1 MPFDIFCMIVL
12 IFAILYTLVQD
23 LADAR
28 PASAPR
34 RSPGENDAMSD
45 LAIGG
50 VGFWRAL
57 PADRA
62 AGSDRR
68 GDDRGRDGRL
78 RLDRRRRAAA
88 QLSQDRD
95 VLAVF
100 SSFDFS
106 VIPLFLMMG
115 NFANRAGVTPAL
127 FRAASAFI
135 GHFRGGLAMAAIGGC
150 AAFGTISGSSLATAA
165 MMGQVSLPELRRYK
179 YSPSFATGALAAGG
193 TLGALIPP
201 SIPLIIYAIMVEGN
215 IVQLF
220 QAAFIPG
227 ILAAIGY
234 LIVIS
239 IVVRIRPA
247 AGPAGARA
255 SASERWAALRDVWT
269 VGLIFVVVMGGIYS
283 GAFTPTEGAGI
294 GAVGMFL
301 IAVFHGRMRW
311 QGFVET
317 LLETAQTSAM
327 IFLILLGA
335 GVLNA
340 FLGFSQLP
348 NWTADLF
355 QNSGL
360 PPYLIVVGMI
370 VLYLFL
376 GCVMD
381 SLAMILITI
390 PIFWPIIAAL
400 DFGLP
405 TDDVKLWFGI
415 ITLMVVEI
423 GLITPPVG
431 LNVFVINSLAR
442 DVPMIDTFRGVV
454 PFLMSDMV
462 RLTLVVA
469 FPMMSLFLPH
479 WLAR

>member
-1 MPFDIFCMIVL
+1 
-12 IFAILYTLVQD
+12 
-23 LADAR
+23 
-28 PASAPR
+28 
-34 RSPGENDAMSD
+34 MSD

-50 VGFWRAL
+50 LGFAVLFLLIALRVPIGVSMIAVGMIGYTAIAGVVPLLSFLKTESYWR
-57 PADRA
+57 
-62 AGSDRR
+62 
-68 GDDRGRDGRL
+68 
-78 RLDRRRRAAA
+78 
-88 QLSQDRD
+88 
-95 VLAVF
+95 F

-115 NFANRAGVTPAL
+115 NFANRAGVTKAL
-127 FRAASAFI
+127 FRAAAAFI
-135 GHFRGGLAMAAIGGC
+135 GHLRGGLAMAAIGGC

-179 YSPSFATGALAAGG
+179 YRGSFATGCLAAGG

-220 QAAFIPG
+220 QAAAAPG
-227 ILAAIGY
+227 VLAAIFY
-234 LIVIS
+234 CIVIA
-239 IVVRIRPA
+239 IVVRIDPA
-247 AGPAGARA
+247 AGPAGPRA
-255 SASERWAALRDVWT
+255 DRTEKLQAIAGVWT
-269 VGLIFVVVMGGIYS
+269 VLLVFAVVMGGIYS

-294 GAVGMFL
+294 GAVGMAL
-301 IAVFHGRMRW
+301 IAFFHGGMRW
-311 QGFVET
+311 QGFIDT
-317 LLETAQTSAM
+317 MLETALTSAM
-327 IFLILLGA
+327 IFVILLGA

-360 PPYLIVVGMI
+360 HPYLIVLGMI
-370 VLYLFL
+370 ILYLFL
-376 GCVMD
+376 GCIMD

-390 PIFWPIIAAL
+390 PIFWPIIAGL
-400 DFGLP
+400 DFGMP
-405 TDDVKLWFGI
+405 VDDVKLWFGI

-431 LNVFVINSLAR
+431 LNVFVINSLAK

-454 PFLMSDMV
+454 PFLMADLV

-469 FPMMSLFLPH
+469 LPMLSLFLPK
-479 WLAR
+479 LLN

>member
-1 MPFDIFCMIVL
+1 
-12 IFAILYTLVQD
+12 
-23 LADAR
+23 
-28 PASAPR
+28 
-34 RSPGENDAMSD
+34 MSD

-50 VGFWRAL
+50 LGFAVLFLLIALRVPIGVAMISVGLVGYTAIAGVTPLLSFLKTEMYWR
-57 PADRA
+57 
-62 AGSDRR
+62 
-68 GDDRGRDGRL
+68 
-78 RLDRRRRAAA
+78 
-88 QLSQDRD
+88 
-95 VLAVF
+95 F

-115 NFANRAGVTPAL
+115 NFATRAGVTQAL

-150 AAFGTISGSSLATAA
+150 TAFGSISGSSLATAA

-179 YSPSFATGALAAGG
+179 YSGSFATGALAAGG

-220 QAAFIPG
+220 QAAFLPG
-227 ILAAIGY
+227 VLAAIGY
-234 LIVIS
+234 VIVIA
-239 IVVRIRPA
+239 IVVRINPA
-247 AGPAGARA
+247 AGPAGARVDA
-255 SASERWAALRDVWT
+255 RERLTALRDVWT
-269 VGLIFVVVMGGIYS
+269 VLLIFLLVMGGIYT

-294 GAVGMFL
+294 GAAGMFL
-301 IAVFHGRMRW
+301 IAVFHGGMRW
-311 QGFVET
+311 QGFIET
-317 LLETAQTSAM
+317 LLATAQTSAM
-327 IFLILLGA
+327 IFVILLGA

-348 NWTADLF
+348 IWASDLF

-360 PPYLIVVGMI
+360 HPYLIVLGMI

-400 DFGLP
+400 DFGIP
-405 TDDVKLWFGI
+405 VDDVKLWFGI

-454 PFLMSDMV
+454 PFLISDV
-462 RLTLVVA
+462 IRLALVITVPA
-469 FPMMSLFLPH
+469 VSLFLPK
-479 WLAR
+479 LFGG

>member
-1 MPFDIFCMIVL
+1 
-12 IFAILYTLVQD
+12 
-23 LADAR
+23 
-28 PASAPR
+28 
-34 RSPGENDAMSD
+34 MSD

-50 VGFWRAL
+50 VGFAAL
-57 PADRA
+57 FLLIA
-62 AGSDRR
+62 
-68 GDDRGRDGRL
+68 L
-78 RLDRRRRAAA
+78 RVPIGVAM
-88 QLSQDRD
+88 
-95 VLAVF
+95 LAVGMAGYAAIAGGGPLLSFLKTEMYWRF

-115 NFANRAGVTPAL
+115 NFANRAGVTQAL

-135 GHFRGGLAMAAIGGC
+135 GHLRGGLAMAAIGGC

-179 YSPSFATGALAAGG
+179 YSASFATGALAAGG

-227 ILAAIGY
+227 IVATVGY
-234 LIVIS
+234 LIVIA
-239 IVVRIRPA
+239 IVVRVRPA

-255 SASERWAALRDVWT
+255 NASERWAALRNVWT
-269 VGLIFVVVMGGIYS
+269 VALIFLVVMGGIYS

-301 IAVFHGRMRW
+301 IAVFYGGMRW
-311 QGFVET
+311 PGFVESM
-317 LLETAQTSAM
+317 LETAQTSAM

-348 NWTADLF
+348 IWTARVF

-360 PPYLIVVGMI
+360 PPYLIVVGML

-400 DFGLP
+400 DFGLQA
-405 TDDVKLWFGI
+405 DDVKLWFGI
-415 ITLMVVEI
+415 LTLMVVEI

-442 DVPMIDTFRGVV
+442 DVPMIETFRGVV
-454 PFLMSDMV
+454 PFLISDMI
-462 RLTLVVA
+462 RLALVAA
-469 FPMMSLFLPH
+469 FPIVSLILPR
-479 WLAR
+479 LFGG

>member
-1 MPFDIFCMIVL
+1 
-12 IFAILYTLVQD
+12 
-23 LADAR
+23 
-28 PASAPR
+28 
-34 RSPGENDAMSD
+34 MSD

-50 VGFWRAL
+50 MGFGALFVLIALRIPIGVAMITVGMVGYVSIAGTVPLLSFLKTEMYWR
-57 PADRA
+57 
-62 AGSDRR
+62 
-68 GDDRGRDGRL
+68 
-78 RLDRRRRAAA
+78 
-88 QLSQDRD
+88 
-95 VLAVF
+95 F

-115 NFANRAGVTPAL
+115 NFATRAGVTSAL

-135 GHFRGGLAMAAIGGC
+135 GHLRGGLAMAAIGGC

-179 YSPSFATGALAAGG
+179 YSGSFATATLAAGG

-215 IVQLF
+215 IVHLF
-220 QAAFIPG
+220 QAAFVPG

-234 LIVIS
+234 VIVIS
-239 IVVRIRPA
+239 IMVRIDPK
-247 AGPAGARA
+247 AGPAAERA
-255 SASERWAALRDVWT
+255 SSTERWTALRDIWT
-269 VGLIFVVVMGGIYS
+269 VILIFIVVMGGIYS
-283 GAFTPTEGAGI
+283 GMFTPTEGAGI
-294 GAVGMFL
+294 GAMGMFL
-301 IAVFHGRMRW
+301 IAVFYGGMRL
-311 QGFVET
+311 QGFIET
-317 LLETAQTSAM
+317 LIETAQTSAM

-348 NWTADLF
+348 IWAADLF

-360 PPYLIVVGMI
+360 SPYTILIGMI

-390 PIFWPIIAAL
+390 PIFWPIVAAL

-405 TDDVKLWFGI
+405 VDDVKLWFGI

-431 LNVFVINSLAR
+431 LNVFVINSLAK
-442 DVPMIDTFRGVV
+442 DTPMIDTFRGVV

-462 RLTLVVA
+462 RLTLVVV
-469 FPMMSLFLPH
+469 FPMMSLILPK
-479 WLAR
+479 LFGG

>member
-1 MPFDIFCMIVL
+1 
-12 IFAILYTLVQD
+12 
-23 LADAR
+23 
-28 PASAPR
+28 
-34 RSPGENDAMSD
+34 MSD

-50 VGFWRAL
+50 VGFAALFLLIVLRVPIGVAMISVGMVGYVTIAGITPLLSFLKTEMYWR
-57 PADRA
+57 
-62 AGSDRR
+62 
-68 GDDRGRDGRL
+68 
-78 RLDRRRRAAA
+78 
-88 QLSQDRD
+88 
-95 VLAVF
+95 F

-115 NFANRAGVTPAL
+115 NFATRAGVTQAL
-127 FRAASAFI
+127 FRAASALI

-179 YSPSFATGALAAGG
+179 YSASFATGALAAGG

-234 LIVIS
+234 LIVIA
-239 IVVRIRPA
+239 IVVRIKPA
-247 AGPAGARA
+247 AGPAGERA
-255 SASERWAALRDVWT
+255 SARDRWRTIRDIWSV
-269 VGLIFVVVMGGIYS
+269 VVIFVVVMGGIYS

-301 IAVFHGRMRW
+301 IAVFYGGMRW
-311 QGFVET
+311 QGFTDT

-327 IFLILLGA
+327 IFVILLGA

-348 NWTADLF
+348 MWTADLF

-360 PPYLIVVGMI
+360 PPYAVILGMI

-390 PIFWPIIAAL
+390 PIFWPIVAVL
-400 DFGLP
+400 DFGLQP
-405 TDDVKLWFGI
+405 DDVKLWFGI

-431 LNVFVINSLAR
+431 LNVFVINSLAK
-442 DVPMIDTFRGVV
+442 DVPMIDTFRGVI
-454 PFLMSDMV
+454 PFLLSDMV
-462 RLTLVVA
+462 RLTLIVA
-469 FPMMSLFLPH
+469 FPAMSLLLPR
-479 WLAR
+479 LFGG

>member
-1 MPFDIFCMIVL
+1 
-12 IFAILYTLVQD
+12 
-23 LADAR
+23 
-28 PASAPR
+28 
-34 RSPGENDAMSD
+34 MSD

-50 VGFWRAL
+50 IGFVVLFLLIALRVPIGVSMIAVGMVGYTAIAGIVPLMSFLKTEAYWR
-57 PADRA
+57 
-62 AGSDRR
+62 
-68 GDDRGRDGRL
+68 
-78 RLDRRRRAAA
+78 
-88 QLSQDRD
+88 
-95 VLAVF
+95 F

-115 NFANRAGVTPAL
+115 NFANRAGVTRAL
-127 FRAASAFI
+127 FRAAAAFI

-179 YSPSFATGALAAGG
+179 YSPSFATGTLAAGG

-220 QAAFIPG
+220 QAAFAPG
-227 ILAAIGY
+227 ILAAIFY
-234 LIVIS
+234 CIVIA
-239 IVVRIRPA
+239 IVVRVRPE
-247 AGPAGARA
+247 AGPAGPRA
-255 SASERWAALRDVWT
+255 DGREKLFALRDVWT
-269 VGLIFVVVMGGIYS
+269 VLVVFAVVMGGIYT

-294 GAVGMFL
+294 GAVGMAL
-301 IAVFHGRMRW
+301 IAVFYGGMRW
-311 QGFVET
+311 QSFIDT
-317 LLETAQTSAM
+317 MLETAATSAM
-327 IFLILLGA
+327 IFVILLGA

-348 NWTADLF
+348 NFVADYF

-360 PPYLIVVGMI
+360 HPLLIIIGMI

-376 GCVMD
+376 GCIMD

-400 DFGLP
+400 NFGMP
-405 TDDVKLWFGI
+405 VDDVKLWFGI
-415 ITLMVVEI
+415 VTLMVVEI

-431 LNVFVINSLAR
+431 LNVFVINSLAK
-442 DVPMIDTFRGVV
+442 DVPMIDTFKGVL
-454 PFLMSDMV
+454 PFLMADVV

-469 FPMMSLFLPH
+469 FPMMSLFLPKA
-479 WLAR
+479 LGG

>member
-1 MPFDIFCMIVL
+1 
-12 IFAILYTLVQD
+12 
-23 LADAR
+23 
-28 PASAPR
+28 
-34 RSPGENDAMSD
+34 MSD

-50 VGFWRAL
+50 IGFAILFLLIALRVPIGVSMIAVGMVGYTAIAGIVPLLSFLKTEMYWR
-57 PADRA
+57 
-62 AGSDRR
+62 
-68 GDDRGRDGRL
+68 
-78 RLDRRRRAAA
+78 
-88 QLSQDRD
+88 
-95 VLAVF
+95 F

-106 VIPLFLMMG
+106 VVPLFLMMG
-115 NFANRAGVTPAL
+115 NFANRAGVTTAL
-127 FRAASAFI
+127 FRAAAAFI

-165 MMGQVSLPELRRYK
+165 MMGQVSLPQLRRYK

-215 IVQLF
+215 IVHLF
-220 QAAFIPG
+220 QAAAVPG
-227 ILAAIGY
+227 ILAAIFY
-234 LIVIS
+234 CIVIA
-239 IVVRIRPA
+239 IVVRIRPD
-247 AGPAGARA
+247 AGPAGPRA
-255 SASERWAALRDVWT
+255 DRKEKLFALRDVWT
-269 VGLIFVVVMGGIYS
+269 VLLVFAVVMGGIYS

-294 GAVGMFL
+294 GAVGMAL
-301 IAVFHGRMRW
+301 IAIFYGGMRW
-311 QGFVET
+311 QGFIAT
-317 LLETAQTSAM
+317 MYETALTSAM
-327 IFLILLGA
+327 IFVILLGA

-348 NWTADLF
+348 NFVADYF

-360 PPYLIVVGMI
+360 QPLLIILGMI

-376 GCVMD
+376 GCIMD

-400 DFGLP
+400 DFGIP
-405 TDDVKLWFGI
+405 VDDVKLWFGI

-431 LNVFVINSLAR
+431 LNVFVINSLAK

-454 PFLMSDMV
+454 PFLMADII
-462 RLTLVVA
+462 RLALVVA
-469 FPMMSLFLPH
+469 LPIMSLFLPK
-479 WLAR
+479 LLGG

>member
-1 MPFDIFCMIVL
+1 V
-12 IFAILYTLVQD
+12 
-23 LADAR
+23 
-28 PASAPR
+28 
-34 RSPGENDAMSD
+34 SD

-50 VGFWRAL
+50 VGFLSLFLLIALRVPIGIAMIVVGLVGYTTIAGWVPLLSFLKTEAYWR
-57 PADRA
+57 
-62 AGSDRR
+62 
-68 GDDRGRDGRL
+68 
-78 RLDRRRRAAA
+78 
-88 QLSQDRD
+88 
-95 VLAVF
+95 F

-115 NFANRAGVTPAL
+115 NFANRAGVTTAL

-220 QAAFIPG
+220 QAAFAPG
-227 ILAAIGY
+227 ILAAIFY
-234 LIVIS
+234 CIVIGT
-239 IVVRIRPA
+239 VVRINPA
-247 AGPAGARA
+247 AGPAGPKAD
-255 SASERWAALRDVWT
+255 SKEKLLALRDVWT
-269 VGLIFVVVMGGIYS
+269 VILVFAIVMGGIYS

-294 GAVGMFL
+294 GAVGMAL
-301 IAVFHGRMRW
+301 IAFFYGGIRMT
-311 QGFVET
+311 GFVET
-317 LLETAQTSAM
+317 MYETAMTSAM
-327 IFLILLGA
+327 IFVILLGA

-348 NWTADLF
+348 NFVSQLF
-355 QNSGL
+355 QNAGL
-360 PPYLIVVGMI
+360 PPLLIILGMI
-370 VLYLFL
+370 ILYLFL
-376 GCVMD
+376 GCIMD

-400 DFGLP
+400 DFGMP
-405 TDDVKLWFGI
+405 VDDVKLWYGI
-415 ITLMVVEI
+415 IILMVVEI

-431 LNVFVINSLAR
+431 LNVFVINSLAK
-442 DVPMIDTFRGVV
+442 DVPMIDTFRGVM
-454 PFLMSDMV
+454 PFLAADVV
-462 RLTLVVA
+462 RLTLVVLI
-469 FPMMSLFLPH
+469 PTMSLLLPH
-479 WLAR
+479 WIGG

>member
-1 MPFDIFCMIVL
+1 
-12 IFAILYTLVQD
+12 
-23 LADAR
+23 
-28 PASAPR
+28 
-34 RSPGENDAMSD
+34 MSD

-50 VGFWRAL
+50 LGFGALFLLIALRVPIGIAMITVGMVGYTAIAGWTPLLSFLKTETYWR
-57 PADRA
+57 
-62 AGSDRR
+62 
-68 GDDRGRDGRL
+68 
-78 RLDRRRRAAA
+78 
-88 QLSQDRD
+88 
-95 VLAVF
+95 F

-115 NFANRAGVTPAL
+115 NFANRAGVTTAL

-150 AAFGTISGSSLATAA
+150 AGFGTISGSSLATAA

-179 YSPSFATGALAAGG
+179 YRASFATGCLAAGG

-220 QAAFIPG
+220 QAAFVPG
-227 ILAAIGY
+227 ILAAIFY
-234 LIVIS
+234 CIVIG
-239 IVVRIRPA
+239 IVVRIDPA
-247 AGPAGARA
+247 AGPAAARA
-255 SASERWAALRDVWT
+255 SIRDKLTAFRDVWT
-269 VGLIFVVVMGGIYS
+269 VILIFAVVMGGIYS

-294 GAVGMFL
+294 GAVGMAL
-301 IAVFHGRMRW
+301 IAFFYGGMRMK
-311 QGFVET
+311 GFIET
-317 LLETAQTSAM
+317 MYETAQTSAM
-327 IFLILLGA
+327 IFVILLGA

-348 NWTADLF
+348 NFTAELF

-360 PPYLIVVGMI
+360 PPLLIVLGMI
-370 VLYLFL
+370 ILYLFL

-400 DFGLP
+400 DFGFP
-405 TDDVKLWFGI
+405 VDDVKLWYGI
-415 ITLMVVEI
+415 IILMVVEI

-431 LNVFVINSLAR
+431 LNVFVINSLAK
-442 DVPMIDTFRGVV
+442 DVPMIDTFRGVM
-454 PFLMSDMV
+454 PFLAADTI
-462 RLTLVVA
+462 RLALVVLVPA
-469 FPMMSLFLPH
+469 VSLLLPH
-479 WLAR
+479 LIGG

>member
-1 MPFDIFCMIVL
+1 
-12 IFAILYTLVQD
+12 
-23 LADAR
+23 
-28 PASAPR
+28 
-34 RSPGENDAMSD
+34 MSD

-50 VGFWRAL
+50 LGFGALFVLIALRVPIGVAMVSVGMVGYFSIAGTIPLLSFLKTEMYWR
-57 PADRA
+57 
-62 AGSDRR
+62 
-68 GDDRGRDGRL
+68 
-78 RLDRRRRAAA
+78 
-88 QLSQDRD
+88 
-95 VLAVF
+95 F

-115 NFANRAGVTPAL
+115 NFATRAGVTSAL

-135 GHFRGGLAMAAIGGC
+135 GHLRGGLAMAAIGGC

-165 MMGQVSLPELRRYK
+165 MMGQVSLPELRKYK
-179 YSPSFATGALAAGG
+179 YSGSFATGALAAGG

-220 QAAFIPG
+220 QAAFVPG

-239 IVVRIRPA
+239 IVVRINPA
-247 AGPAGARA
+247 AGPAGDRA
-255 SASERWAALRDVWT
+255 SVRERLLALRDVWT
-269 VGLIFVVVMGGIYS
+269 VALIFLVVMGGIYS

-301 IAVFHGRMRW
+301 IAVFYGGMRW
-311 QGFVET
+311 RGFIDT

-327 IFLILLGA
+327 IFVILLGA

-348 NWTADLF
+348 NWTANLF

-360 PPYLIVVGMI
+360 SPHVIVLGMI
-370 VLYLFL
+370 VLYLCL

-390 PIFWPIIAAL
+390 PIFWPIIGAL
-400 DFGLP
+400 DFGMP
-405 TDDVKLWFGI
+405 VDDVKLWFGI

-454 PFLMSDMV
+454 PFLMSDMI
-462 RLTLVVA
+462 RLALVVG
-469 FPMMSLFLPH
+469 FPAMSLFLPR
-479 WLAR
+479 LFGG

>member
-1 MPFDIFCMIVL
+1 
-12 IFAILYTLVQD
+12 
-23 LADAR
+23 
-28 PASAPR
+28 
-34 RSPGENDAMSD
+34 MSD

-50 VGFWRAL
+50 IGFGVLFLLIALRVPIGVAMLAVGMVGFAVVAGFVSLLSFLKTEAYWR
-57 PADRA
+57 
-62 AGSDRR
+62 
-68 GDDRGRDGRL
+68 
-78 RLDRRRRAAA
+78 
-88 QLSQDRD
+88 
-95 VLAVF
+95 F

-115 NFANRAGVTPAL
+115 NFATRAGVTQAL
-127 FRAASAFI
+127 FRAAAAFI
-135 GHFRGGLAMAAIGGC
+135 GHLRGGLAMAAIGGC

-179 YSPSFATGALAAGG
+179 YSPSFATGCLAAGG

-220 QAAFIPG
+220 QAAAVPG
-227 ILAAIGY
+227 VLAAIFY
-234 LIVIS
+234 IIVIS
-239 IVVRIRPA
+239 IVVRINPA

-255 SASERWAALRDVWT
+255 NARERLLALRDVWT
-269 VGLIFVVVMGGIYS
+269 VILVFAVVMGGIYS

-294 GAVGMFL
+294 GAMGMAL
-301 IAVFHGRMRW
+301 IAVFYGGMRLK
-311 QGFVET
+311 GFIET
-317 LLETAQTSAM
+317 MYETALTSAM
-327 IFLILLGA
+327 IFVILLGA

-348 NWTADLF
+348 TWTADLF

-370 VLYLFL
+370 ILYLFL
-376 GCVMD
+376 GCIMD

-405 TDDVKLWFGI
+405 VDDVKLWFGI

-454 PFLMSDMV
+454 PFLMADMV
-462 RLTLVVA
+462 RLALVVLLPA
-469 FPMMSLFLPH
+469 MSLILPH
-479 WLAR
+479 WLAG

>member
-1 MPFDIFCMIVL
+1 
-12 IFAILYTLVQD
+12 
-23 LADAR
+23 
-28 PASAPR
+28 
-34 RSPGENDAMSD
+34 MSD
-45 LAIGG
+45 LAAGG
-50 VGFWRAL
+50 VGFGVLFVLIALRVPIGVGMIAVGMVGYLSIAGTTSLLSFLKTEMYWR
-57 PADRA
+57 
-62 AGSDRR
+62 
-68 GDDRGRDGRL
+68 
-78 RLDRRRRAAA
+78 
-88 QLSQDRD
+88 
-95 VLAVF
+95 F

-115 NFANRAGVTPAL
+115 NFATRAGVTAAL

-179 YSPSFATGALAAGG
+179 YLASFATGALAAGG

-201 SIPLIIYAIMVEGN
+201 SIPLIIYAILVEGN

-239 IVVRIRPA
+239 IVVRINPA
-247 AGPAGARA
+247 AGPAGERAAAR
-255 SASERWAALRDVWT
+255 ERWIALRDIWT
-269 VGLIFVVVMGGIYS
+269 VALVFLVVMGGIYS

-294 GAVGMFL
+294 GAMGMFL
-301 IAVFHGRMRW
+301 IAVFYGGMRLD
-311 QGFVET
+311 GF
-317 LLETAQTSAM
+317 LDALYETALTSAM

-335 GVLNA
+335 GVFNA
-340 FLGFSQLP
+340 FLGFSRLP
-348 NWTADLF
+348 VWAADLF

-360 PPYLIVVGMI
+360 PPYAILIGMV

-376 GCVMD
+376 GCIMD

-390 PIFWPIIAAL
+390 PIFWPIVSAL
-400 DFGLP
+400 DFGLDP
-405 TDDVKLWFGI
+405 DDLKLWFGI

-431 LNVFVINSLAR
+431 LNVFVINSLAK

-454 PFLMSDMV
+454 PFLMSDFV
-462 RLTLVVA
+462 RLTLVIA
-469 FPMMSLFLPH
+469 FPIMSLILPR
-479 WLAR
+479 LIGG

>member
-1 MPFDIFCMIVL
+1 MITVGL
-12 IFAILYTLVQD
+12 VGYTAIAGIVPL
-23 LADAR
+23 
-28 PASAPR
+28 
-34 RSPGENDAMSD
+34 MSF
-45 LAIGG
+45 LKTEMY
-50 VGFWRAL
+50 WR
-57 PADRA
+57 
-62 AGSDRR
+62 
-68 GDDRGRDGRL
+68 
-78 RLDRRRRAAA
+78 
-88 QLSQDRD
+88 
-95 VLAVF
+95 F

-115 NFANRAGVTPAL
+115 NFANRAGVTTAL
-127 FRAASAFI
+127 FRAAAAFI

-179 YSPSFATGALAAGG
+179 YSPSFATGTLAAGG

-220 QAAFIPG
+220 QAAAAPG
-227 ILAAIGY
+227 ILAAIFY
-234 LIVIS
+234 CIVIA
-239 IVVRIRPA
+239 IVVRINPA
-247 AGPAGARA
+247 AGPAGPRA
-255 SASERWAALRDVWT
+255 DRREKLFALRDVWT
-269 VGLIFVVVMGGIYS
+269 VLLVFAVVMGGIYS

-294 GAVGMFL
+294 GAVGMAL
-301 IAVFHGRMRW
+301 IAFFYGGMRW
-311 QGFVET
+311 QGFIAT
-317 LLETAQTSAM
+317 MYETALTSAM
-327 IFLILLGA
+327 IFVILLGA

-348 NWTADLF
+348 NFVADYF

-360 PPYLIVVGMI
+360 QPLLIIIGMI

-376 GCVMD
+376 GCIMD

-400 DFGLP
+400 DFGIP
-405 TDDVKLWFGI
+405 VDDVKLWFGI

-431 LNVFVINSLAR
+431 LNVFVINSLAK
-442 DVPMIDTFRGVV
+442 DVPMIETFKGVV
-454 PFLMSDMV
+454 PFLISDV
-462 RLTLVVA
+462 LRLTLVIA
-469 FPMMSLFLPH
+469 FPMMSLILPR
-479 WLAR
+479 LLSG